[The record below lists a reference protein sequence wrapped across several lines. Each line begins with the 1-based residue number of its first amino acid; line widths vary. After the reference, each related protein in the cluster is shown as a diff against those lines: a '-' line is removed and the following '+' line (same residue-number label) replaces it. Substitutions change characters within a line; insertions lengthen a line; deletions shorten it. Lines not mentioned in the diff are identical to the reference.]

1 MWLVTTTGFFS
12 VVLKPGDTDLCI
24 RARVRK
30 DLVALKRDYLPSM
43 GKIIETKNADY
54 RFRAYASREGVAYAA
69 ADMARDIDYSNFK
82 DEVKA
87 VQGKDRANVYMRI
100 WTALLELD
108 PRKYTGAFWD
118 LGKD

>member
-1 MWLVTTTGFFS
+1 MWLITTTGFFS
-12 VVLKPGDTDLCI
+12 VVAKPGDADLCI

-30 DLVALKRDYLPSM
+30 DLVDLKRDHLPSM

-54 RFRAYASREGVAYAA
+54 RFRAYASAA
-69 ADMARDIDYSNFK
+69 AIAVAAGDMVREIDYSNFK

-87 VQGKDRANVYMRI
+87 VQGKDRANVYMRV
-100 WTALLELD
+100 WTAMLELD

-118 LGKD
+118 LGRD